1 MRERSLAGRLG
12 ECLGVGHGIGSD
24 LGVVLPPPLTP
35 PFSPFSPFPLPPA
48 RPAHEKPQQT
58 RQQVMKTR
66 TVALCAAAVAASC
79 VPALALD
86 GPSRPKPGLK
96 TQTPGDENALPC
108 ASASCVCLSVCMQG
122 YASMSVLA
130 ELRGHARSSSSSSL
144 FTLNR

>member
-122 YASMSVLA
+122 
-130 ELRGHARSSSSSSL
+130 
-144 FTLNR
+144 